1 MKCPYCGNDAQDDA
15 IFCDQCGKRLAGI
28 EASPAGEANP
38 APEPES
44 APATGAEI
52 ICAQCGAHNVP
63 GELFCSECG
72 APLSAPQPTATAS
85 AMVKEAPAPQVEARC
100 PACGANVEPGD
111 AFCFACGAAL
121 TPQAPAAVAA
131 KVEAPPAEAT
141 TQTAPTPQG
150 QADECPFCGA
160 KVKPGD
166 AFCDY
171 CGAALTQGVAAAA
184 AQPQPSAPAPVQS
197 ATAGPRLI
205 VGAEQVEIAL
215 PEGREVLV
223 GREDPVSN
231 IYPDVDLTPYQAEEA
246 GVSRR
251 HFKITLAEG
260 QYAILD
266 LNSTNG
272 TLLNRTRL
280 QPGVPAALHNGDEI
294 RAGRLKM
301 VFRVGL

>member
-15 IFCDQCGKRLAGI
+15 IFCDQCGKRLAGLEGAPSS
-28 EASPAGEANP
+28 EA
-38 APEPES
+38 
-44 APATGAEI
+44 APAEEPQATLATAAEI
-52 ICAQCGAHNVP
+52 LCPQCGAHNLP
-63 GELFCSECG
+63 GELFCGECG
-72 APLSAPQPTATAS
+72 APLAAPQPTVVAS
-85 AMVKEAPAPQVEARC
+85 APARESPSSPAEAHC
-100 PACGANVEPGD
+100 PACGAQVEPGD

-121 TPQAPAAVAA
+121 SAQAPKPAAALAGMPPTEGTPQAAPVA
-131 KVEAPPAEAT
+131 PSAT
-141 TQTAPTPQG
+141 
-150 QADECPFCGA
+150 DECPFCGA
-160 KVKPGD
+160 KIKPGD

-171 CGAALTQGVAAAA
+171 CGAALAQGPVA
-184 AQPQPSAPAPVQS
+184 AQPTPAVAQNVGI
-197 ATAGPRLI
+197 GPRLI

-215 PEGREVLV
+215 PEGTEVLV

-260 QYAILD
+260 QYAIQD

-272 TLLNRTRL
+272 TLVNRTRL
-280 QPGVPAALHNGDEI
+280 QPGVPVALHNGDEI

-301 VFRVGL
+301 VFRVGP